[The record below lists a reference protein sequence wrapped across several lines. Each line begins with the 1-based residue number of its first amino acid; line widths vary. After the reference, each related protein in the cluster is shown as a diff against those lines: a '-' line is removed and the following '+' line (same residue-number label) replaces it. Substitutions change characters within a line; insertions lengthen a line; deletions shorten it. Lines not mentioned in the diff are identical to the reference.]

1 VNTAVQNPNGGEEK
15 KNVLF
20 DLHETK
26 RYTFDYGFGFEFQT
40 GQPDVGSN
48 QPLGQT
54 GVSPRVSFG
63 VTRLN
68 LRGRNQTVTFKT
80 NLSRLQQRVLLNY
93 EAPQWSNKNL
103 RLSFTGFYDN
113 TLDVT
118 TFTSQRLEGSAQ
130 LQHVLNR
137 DLGGRAI
144 STMIYSFTFR
154 RVRASDVFISP
165 DQIPLLSRPV
175 ASGRPDSRS
184 SATSVTIPW
193 KRPKAGNYTTFDAAV
208 ASRFFGSEADFS
220 RVLLQN
226 STYQAFGK
234 NRAESG
240 SVRPFQAYRY

>member
-1 VNTAVQNPNGGEEK
+1 MRTVLMSSITIKEGEQFFVNRVIVSGLEHTKRYVVRRELQVKPEAPLSQAGMLESQRRLYDLGIFSEVNTAVQNPNGVEEK

-54 GVSPRVSFG
+54 GVSPRVSFE

-103 RLSFTGFYDN
+103 RLSFTGFLRQY
-113 TLDVT
+113 VG
-118 TFTSQRLEGSAQ
+118 RHHVYIPAPGRVGSAAT
-130 LQHVLNR
+130 R
-137 DLGGRAI
+137 SEPRLGWRA
-144 STMIYSFTFR
+144 R
-154 RVRASDVFISP
+154 LVR
-165 DQIPLLSRPV
+165 
-175 ASGRPDSRS
+175 
-184 SATSVTIPW
+184 
-193 KRPKAGNYTTFDAAV
+193 
-208 ASRFFGSEADFS
+208 
-220 RVLLQN
+220 
-226 STYQAFGK
+226 
-234 NRAESG
+234 
-240 SVRPFQAYRY
+240 